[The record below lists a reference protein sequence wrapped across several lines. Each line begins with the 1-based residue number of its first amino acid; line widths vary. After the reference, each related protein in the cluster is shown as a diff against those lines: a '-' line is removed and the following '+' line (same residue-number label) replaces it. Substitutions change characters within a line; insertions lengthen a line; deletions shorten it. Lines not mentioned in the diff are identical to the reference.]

1 MRNPVSL
8 LLVPLF
14 ALLLLACSQ
23 EAPKIGPAPLAT
35 PVPTIATDVTPA
47 IASPQPR
54 ETQGIAESAPIPTE
68 IPSQAEPFVVTPS
81 VGVGVTS
88 SGGGSRARLVS
99 SAGFHTAPV
108 NFGSGI
114 PGAPK
119 LAHAP
124 LTQPANGSLTVSAT
138 GKVTVI
144 PDLAFVV
151 VSPEEDYGPY
161 GPHRLS
167 KREEDEITQALAV
180 LGIEEEAIAFDTVLM
195 YEPSAISVAVDM
207 GEIEEKG
214 AAIVDAVESVL
225 NRVGQ
230 TGVRFGLTEESC
242 DRAVALARRQAIPTA
257 RSAADDLGSALGI
270 QVGEVTAAL
279 EFGLPSPF
287 FGGPYRGSDPCNV
300 GHDFGSGPALPFHT
314 DPEVEVL
321 VALQVS
327 YSIR

>member
-1 MRNPVSL
+1 MRIPAL
-8 LLVPLF
+8 LLVASMV
-14 ALLLLACSQ
+14 ALLLSACSQ
-23 EAPKIGPAPLAT
+23 EAPRIGPAPSAT
-35 PVPTIATDVTPA
+35 PVPTIATDVTPT
-47 IASPQPR
+47 STPPQPG
-54 ETQGIAESAPIPTE
+54 ETQGIAEIAPIPTE

-81 VGVGVTS
+81 AGVGVTS
-88 SGGGSRARLVS
+88 SGGGSWARLVS
-99 SAGFHTAPV
+99 STGFHTAPV
-108 NFGSGI
+108 NFVSGG

-119 LAHAP
+119 LTNAP
-124 LTQPANGSLTVSAT
+124 LTQPAEGRLTVSAT

-161 GPHRLS
+161 GPHKFS
-167 KREEDEITQALAV
+167 KREEEEITQALAG
-180 LGIEEEAIAFDTVLM
+180 LGIEAEAIAFDTVHR
-195 YEPSAISVAVDM
+195 YEPSSISVAVDM

-225 NRVGQ
+225 ERVGQ

-257 RSAADDLGSALGI
+257 RSAADDLGNALGI
-270 QVGEVTAAL
+270 QTGEVTAVL

-287 FGGPYRGSDPCNV
+287 FGGPYYGSDPCNL
-300 GHDFGSGPALPFHT
+300 GGDFGSGPAQPFHT
-314 DPEVEVL
+314 EPEVEVL